1 MEADSCNQP
10 HQGRSISLRP
20 SHGDVEGDSTTDD
33 EMYAGDTVPYNL
45 TSGQNGGERQVAEDD
60 GETQAI
66 DDEETQAIDDEETQ
80 AIYDGETQAIYDG
93 ETQAIDDGETQAIYD
108 GETQAIDDGETQA
121 IYDGETQAIYDG
133 ETQVVDDWQTQGADE
148 RKTQEADDWEMQKGD
163 TNARP
168 GDTGKAQDDRPS
180 SPVKLEKPD
189 QDGNPSMSLTGRRQ
203 MARSRTTSLSGEAED
218 VGEGRGEGV
227 KVLERL
233 EALKAEIQKLLLTP
247 VMQVP
252 SRTDECVRLL
262 EECKASAASM
272 GEKLK
277 TMAENNASLKRK
289 HEEEQTVS
297 AQLRNNEK
305 DLRTQ
310 LQASETSLIGLQSE
324 LEEERRE
331 GKRLKSRERELVEI
345 ISNARRILEQ
355 GKHPNPTNTES

>member
-1 MEADSCNQP
+1 MANKSQDAAPVRERVSCDAAMEPSRFSHVRRLDMEADSCNQP
-10 HQGRSISLRP
+10 HQG
-20 SHGDVEGDSTTDD
+20 
-33 EMYAGDTVPYNL
+33 
-45 TSGQNGGERQVAEDD
+45 NGGERQVAD
-60 GETQAI
+60 
-66 DDEETQAIDDEETQ
+66 DDEQTQAIDDEETQ
-80 AIYDGETQAIYDG
+80 AIYDGEIQAIYDG
-93 ETQAIDDGETQAIYD
+93 ETQAIY
-108 GETQAIDDGETQA
+108 DGETQA

-180 SPVKLEKPD
+180 SPVKLETPD

-277 TMAENNASLKRK
+277 TMADQLKKVKVNVERKSVKRK
-289 HEEEQTVS
+289 HEGEQNTPVHCTG
-297 AQLRNNEK
+297 K

-310 LQASETSLIGLQSE
+310 LRASQTSSKGFLTQ
-324 LEEERRE
+324 LEEERRK
-331 GKRLKSRERELVEI
+331 GKRQKSKGGELHVQQPAFTGGSHEKI
-345 ISNARRILEQ
+345 CRIS
-355 GKHPNPTNTES
+355 